1 MLKSRGKCPRPGVAV
16 VTRGGL
22 IGSTTGDCEQR
33 KVEVRVAGFGDAL
46 FKRSELKKVTKTAE
60 KKYLADVG
68 KFVDVG
74 HMRNAVIKPW
84 PAPKMEAPG
93 WSEGAVTPVVR
104 EPVLDYSAPY
114 PATSSSYESP
124 HQFFD
129 GVGTS
134 PGFSQHSR
142 VTANDVRRVKLD
154 SGGYDHRGMYWGVG
168 EKLWQYVGDANLG
181 PGLQALYTRAPNLNV
196 AVANFKQRLR

>member
-1 MLKSRGKCPRPGVAV
+1 MLKSRGKCPLPGVGV

-22 IGSTTGDCEQR
+22 IGATTGECAQR
-33 KVEVRVAGFGDAL
+33 KVEVRVAGMGNAF
-46 FKRSELKKVTKTAE
+46 FKRSELKKVTKTVE
-60 KKYLADVG
+60 KKYVADVAR
-68 KFVDVG
+68 FV
-74 HMRNAVIKPW
+74 
-84 PAPKMEAPG
+84 EA
-93 WSEGAVTPVVR
+93 APVVASPER
-104 EPVLDYSAPY
+104 ERAPSNY
-114 PATSSSYESP
+114 DATSRGSNYDATPSSSSSYESP

-154 SGGYDHRGMYWGVG
+154 AGGYDHRGMYWGVG

-181 PGLQALYTRAPNLNV
+181 PGLQALYTRASNLNA
-196 AVANFKQRLR
+196 AVANFKQRLQR